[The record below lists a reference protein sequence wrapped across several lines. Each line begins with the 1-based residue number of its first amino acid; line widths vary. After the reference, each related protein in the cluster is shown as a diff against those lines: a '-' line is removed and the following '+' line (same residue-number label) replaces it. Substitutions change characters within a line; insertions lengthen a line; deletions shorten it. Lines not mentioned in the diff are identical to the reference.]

1 MSASATQTIG
11 VTLPDDAAAFPL
23 RNAEERDVFEEIRAL
38 KRRLL
43 PNEKMILFGSR
54 ARGDAREDSDWDLL
68 VLLDKDEIN
77 FNEDFDKYA
86 APFTPIGLNHG
97 TPVSIIF
104 KTKKNWETRPSM
116 LKYFVEKEGVEIV

>member
-1 MSASATQTIG
+1 MSALATQTFSA
-11 VTLPDDAAAFPL
+11 TPPDDAAAFP
-23 RNAEERDVFEEIRAL
+23 RRKAEGFDILEEIREL

-43 PNEKMILFGSR
+43 PDEKMILFGSL

-77 FNEDFDKYA
+77 FHEDYDKYA

-104 KTKKNWETRPSM
+104 NTKKIGKPARRC
-116 LKYFVEKEGVEIV
+116 